1 MVVRNLELI
10 GFKIEALGGSG
21 DFLVFSQCLLN
32 LKGKNKWE
40 SSRKLNSNGLDIR
53 GQSNEFIAPEQNIA
67 FSSKRRLIRMSATE
81 K

>member
-40 SSRKLNSNGLDIR
+40 SSRKLNSNGLDIK
-53 GQSNEFIAPEQNIA
+53 GQSNELLLQDKI
-67 FSSKRRLIRMSATE
+67 
-81 K
+81 